1 MPHDSSLGVSRNDE
15 RGSLFHVM
23 SEEESHRVESARL
36 VRRSD
41 ESDEPNDDP
50 GYWLDLTRGERVELA
65 WELSREAWN
74 LAHPESPDE
83 RGLSRSTAELHKR

>member
-1 MPHDSSLGVSRNDE
+1 
-15 RGSLFHVM
+15 M
-23 SEEESHRVESARL
+23 SEQKSYRVENARL
-36 VRRSD
+36 VQRSD
-41 ESDEPNDDP
+41 ESNEDADDP
-50 GYWLDLTRGERVELA
+50 GYWLDLSRKERVELA